1 VLLLGGPRLPCILY
15 QNSPPPFFGFAQQT
29 NKSAS
34 TVNKR
39 QFGIEDDQ
47 IVLYTTIMYVLRGQ
61 LMDHSDRSIGCLDY
75 DHLAE
80 EPVRRPDMKRLLAL
94 FGIEERAVRD
104 TYRPPAATN
113 STMSP
118 SLQIYMDT
126 YVETSRAVWETC
138 TAVSHNGWFN

>member
-1 VLLLGGPRLPCILY
+1 
-15 QNSPPPFFGFAQQT
+15 
-29 NKSAS
+29 
-34 TVNKR
+34 VNKR

-47 IVLYTTIMYVLRGQ
+47 IVLYTTMMYVLRGQ
-61 LMDHSDRSIGCLDY
+61 LMDHSDRSIGCLNC

-80 EPVRRPDMKRLLAL
+80 EPVRRPDMKRLLDL

-118 SLQIYMDT
+118 NLQIYMDT
-126 YVETSRAVWETC
+126 YVETSRTVWETC
-138 TAVSHNGWFN
+138 TALSHNGWFNFLPSALPQSEVVRSPLRGQTRMSTHSERKR